1 MRMGGSMCGRV
12 GPGVLAVLLMD
23 RNCGA
28 MVAEVLAAG
37 PVYWQ
42 HEPFNAQL
50 NPIGGMVGGLPRP
63 PPVGLTCASMGPRAQ
78 EEAQATTYRVNVRG
92 IGPA

>member
-1 MRMGGSMCGRV
+1 MGGPIRGRV
-12 GPGVLAVLLMD
+12 GPGVLAALLLD

-42 HEPFNAQL
+42 
-50 NPIGGMVGGLPRP
+50 
-63 PPVGLTCASMGPRAQ
+63 C
-78 EEAQATTYRVNVRG
+78 
-92 IGPA
+92 

>member
-1 MRMGGSMCGRV
+1 M
-12 GPGVLAVLLMD
+12 LLD

-37 PVYWQ
+37 PLCWQ

-50 NPIGGMVGGLPRP
+50 NPMGGMVGSLPRP
-63 PPVGLTCASMGPRAQ
+63 PPVGLTCASMGPGVHLPGLGHHLSGSRAHQ
-78 EEAQATTYRVNVRG
+78 KARVRR
-92 IGPA
+92 IRSQKQKRA

>member
-1 MRMGGSMCGRV
+1 MRAK
-12 GPGVLAVLLMD
+12 GPACVWAADTRSRRAGVLAALLLD

-42 HEPFNAQL
+42 
-50 NPIGGMVGGLPRP
+50 
-63 PPVGLTCASMGPRAQ
+63 C
-78 EEAQATTYRVNVRG
+78 
-92 IGPA
+92 

>member
-37 PVYWQ
+37 PVYW
-42 HEPFNAQL
+42 H
-50 NPIGGMVGGLPRP
+50 R
-63 PPVGLTCASMGPRAQ
+63 
-78 EEAQATTYRVNVRG
+78 
-92 IGPA
+92 

>member
-1 MRMGGSMCGRV
+1 MKGPACVWAGRCV
-12 GPGVLAVLLMD
+12 VASGRGVLAVLLMD

-42 HEPFNAQL
+42 
-50 NPIGGMVGGLPRP
+50 
-63 PPVGLTCASMGPRAQ
+63 C
-78 EEAQATTYRVNVRG
+78 
-92 IGPA
+92 